1 MQMNKKNKNF
11 IRASDKVLKSKQNSA
26 FEDKKEIQE
35 GEEMTSN
42 EMYQLLIWLK
52 KRATHLS
59 KQ

>member
-11 IRASDKVLKSKQNSA
+11 IRASDKVLKSKQNST

-52 KRATHLS
+52 KRATHLN

>member
-52 KRATHLS
+52 KRSTHLS

>member
-11 IRASDKVLKSKQNSA
+11 IRASDNVLKSKQNSA

>member
-1 MQMNKKNKNF
+1 MQMNKKNKNY